1 MKRAISQ
8 EFLDSLQNGKLSPIL
23 EVVKKDRTL
32 DLEMRGNVID
42 IYYQGAKLLSITEKG
57 NGEYDFGEMNKKIS

>member
-42 IYYQGAKLLSITEKG
+42 I
-57 NGEYDFGEMNKKIS
+57 